1 MLATITLITGSFFQS
16 RHTTP
21 SLQTLPFHISKNP
34 KGKPTLTGKK
44 KMTAK
49 TVILKPFKTAACLG
63 NLNYCT
69 TLAITSLN
77 TS

>member
-21 SLQTLPFHISKNP
+21 LRQTLPFHISKNP

-44 KMTAK
+44 K
-49 TVILKPFKTAACLG
+49 
-63 NLNYCT
+63 
-69 TLAITSLN
+69 
-77 TS
+77 